1 MPKFAKRSKKAGLPP
16 GTLVHIGK
24 KRTEKT
30 RVRLINYD
38 ESSFLDKETE
48 APEEYCAARAA
59 TGITWVNVDGI
70 HQIDLLQRIGECFG
84 LHPLVLEDI
93 MNTDQRPKM
102 EDFGDYVYI
111 VLKMLSLNDRGE
123 IAAEQVSL
131 ILGKNFVLSFREQHS
146 DIFDPIA
153 ERIKSGK
160 GFIRKSG
167 ADYLAYALLDAVV
180 DHYFVVLEKR
190 EEEIDTLEEEVIA
203 NATPR
208 TLQRIHKLRRE
219 LIFLRKA
226 IFPFRNVIGAL
237 ERGESAFFDQTS
249 RIYLRDIYDHTI
261 HIIDTL
267 ETFRDLATG
276 LLDIYLSSV
285 SNRMNA
291 VIRIL
296 TVIATIFMPLTF
308 LAGVYGMNFKHMPEL
323 EWTWGYPAVLLLMA
337 TVGIGM
343 QVYFRKRKWL

>member
-24 KRTEKT
+24 KRSEKI
-30 RVRLINYD
+30 RIRLINYD
-38 ESSFLDKETE
+38 ESSFFDKETE
-48 APEEYCAARAA
+48 AAEEYCAARAS

-70 HQIDLLQRIGECFG
+70 HQTELFQKIGDCFG

-102 EDFGDYVYI
+102 EDFGDYVYL
-111 VLKMLSLNDRGE
+111 VMKMLSINGQGE

-131 ILGKNFVLSFREQHS
+131 ILGKNFVLSFREQKS
-146 DIFDPIA
+146 DMFEPIV

-160 GFIRKSG
+160 GFIRKAG

-190 EEEIDTLEEEVIA
+190 EEEIDALEEEVVI
-203 NATPR
+203 NATPN

-226 IFPFRNVIGAL
+226 ILPFRSVIGAL
-237 ERGESAFFDQTS
+237 ERGESPFFEQTS

-285 SNRMNA
+285 SNRMNS
-291 VIRIL
+291 VMRML

-323 EWTWGYPAVLLLMA
+323 EWRWGYPAVLLLMA
-337 TVGIGM
+337 AVGISM
-343 QVYFRKRKWL
+343 QVYFRKKKWL

>member
-24 KRTEKT
+24 KRSEKI
-30 RVRLINYD
+30 RIRLINYD
-38 ESSFLDKETE
+38 ESSFFDKETE
-48 APEEYCAARAA
+48 AAEEYCAARAS

-70 HQIDLLQRIGECFG
+70 HQTELFQKIGDCFG

-102 EDFGDYVYI
+102 ENFGDYVYI
-111 VLKMLSLNDRGE
+111 VMKMLSINGQGE
-123 IAAEQVSL
+123 IVAEQVSL
-131 ILGKNFVLSFREQHS
+131 ILGQNFVLSFREQKS
-146 DIFDPIA
+146 DIFEPIV

-160 GFIRKSG
+160 GFIRKAG

-180 DHYFVVLEKR
+180 DRYFVVLEKR
-190 EEEIDTLEEEVIA
+190 EEEIDALEEEVVI

-226 IFPFRNVIGAL
+226 ILPFRSVIAEL
-237 ERGESAFFDQTS
+237 ERGESPFFEKTS

-285 SNRMNA
+285 SNRMNS
-291 VIRIL
+291 VMRVL

-323 EWTWGYPAVLLLMA
+323 EWRWGYPAVLLLMA
-337 TVGIGM
+337 TVGISM
-343 QVYFRKRKWL
+343 QVYFRKKKWL

>member
-24 KRTEKT
+24 KRSEKI
-30 RVRLINYD
+30 RIRLINYD
-38 ESSFLDKETE
+38 ESSFFDKETE
-48 APEEYCAARAA
+48 AAEEYCAARAS

-70 HQIDLLQRIGECFG
+70 HQTELFQKIGDCFG

-102 EDFGDYVYI
+102 ENFGDYVYI
-111 VLKMLSLNDRGE
+111 VMKMLSINGQGE
-123 IAAEQVSL
+123 IVAEQVSL
-131 ILGKNFVLSFREQHS
+131 ILGQNFVLSFREQKS
-146 DIFDPIA
+146 DIFEPIV

-160 GFIRKSG
+160 GFIRKAG

-180 DHYFVVLEKR
+180 DRYFVVLEKR
-190 EEEIDTLEEEVIA
+190 EEEIDALEEEVVI

-226 IFPFRNVIGAL
+226 ILPFRSVIAEL
-237 ERGESAFFDQTS
+237 ERGESPFFEKTS

-267 ETFRDLATG
+267 ETFRDLAAG

-285 SNRMNA
+285 SNRMNS
-291 VIRIL
+291 VMRIL

-323 EWTWGYPAVLLLMA
+323 EWRWGYPAALLLMA
-337 TVGIGM
+337 AVGISM
-343 QVYFRKRKWL
+343 QVYFRKKKWL

>member
-1 MPKFAKRSKKAGLPP
+1 MFR
-16 GTLVHIGK
+16 
-24 KRTEKT
+24 
-30 RVRLINYD
+30 
-38 ESSFLDKETE
+38 
-48 APEEYCAARAA
+48 AP
-59 TGITWVNVDGI
+59 
-70 HQIDLLQRIGECFG
+70 
-84 LHPLVLEDI
+84 PLVLEDI

-123 IAAEQVSL
+123 VAAEQVSL

-146 DIFDPIA
+146 DIFDPIV

-160 GFIRKSG
+160 GFIRKAG
-167 ADYLAYALLDAVV
+167 AGYLAYALLDAVV

-226 IFPFRNVIGAL
+226 IFPFRNVISAL

-285 SNRMNA
+285 SNRMNS
-291 VIRIL
+291 VMRIL

-308 LAGVYGMNFKHMPEL
+308 LAGVYGMNFKYMPEL
-323 EWTWGYPAVLLLMA
+323 EWPWGYPAVLLLMA

-343 QVYFRKRKWL
+343 QVYFRRKKWL

>member
-24 KRTEKT
+24 KRSEKI
-30 RVRLINYD
+30 RIRLINYD
-38 ESSFLDKETE
+38 ESSFFDKETE
-48 APEEYCAARAA
+48 AAEEYCAARAS

-70 HQIDLLQRIGECFG
+70 HQTELFQKIGDCFG

-102 EDFGDYVYI
+102 EDFGDYVYL
-111 VLKMLSLNDRGE
+111 VMKMLSINGQGE

-131 ILGKNFVLSFREQHS
+131 ILGKNFVLSFREQKS
-146 DIFDPIA
+146 DMFEPIV

-160 GFIRKSG
+160 GFIRKAG

-190 EEEIDTLEEEVIA
+190 EEEIDALEEEVVI
-203 NATPR
+203 NATPN

-226 IFPFRNVIGAL
+226 ILPFRSVIGAL
-237 ERGESAFFDQTS
+237 ERGESPFFEQTS

-285 SNRMNA
+285 SNRMNS
-291 VIRIL
+291 VMRVL

-337 TVGIGM
+337 AVGISM
-343 QVYFRKRKWL
+343 QVYFRKKKWL

>member
-1 MPKFAKRSKKAGLPP
+1 MPKFAKRSKKGGLPP
-16 GTLVHIGK
+16 GTLVHIGQ
-24 KRTEKT
+24 KRSEKI
-30 RVRLINYD
+30 RIRLINYD
-38 ESSFLDKETE
+38 ESSFFDKETE
-48 APEEYCAARAA
+48 AAEEYCAARAS

-70 HQIDLLQRIGECFG
+70 HQTELFQKIGDCFG

-102 EDFGDYVYI
+102 EDFGDYVYL
-111 VLKMLSLNDRGE
+111 VMKMLSINGQGE

-131 ILGKNFVLSFREQHS
+131 ILGKNFVLSFREQKS
-146 DIFDPIA
+146 DMFEPIV

-160 GFIRKSG
+160 GFIRKAG

-190 EEEIDTLEEEVIA
+190 EEEIDALEEEVVI
-203 NATPR
+203 NATPN

-226 IFPFRNVIGAL
+226 ILPFRSVIGAL
-237 ERGESAFFDQTS
+237 ERGESPFFEQTS

-285 SNRMNA
+285 SNRMNS
-291 VIRIL
+291 VMRVL

-337 TVGIGM
+337 TVGISM
-343 QVYFRKRKWL
+343 QVYFRKKKWL

>member
-1 MPKFAKRSKKAGLPP
+1 
-16 GTLVHIGK
+16 
-24 KRTEKT
+24 
-30 RVRLINYD
+30 
-38 ESSFLDKETE
+38 
-48 APEEYCAARAA
+48 
-59 TGITWVNVDGI
+59 
-70 HQIDLLQRIGECFG
+70 
-84 LHPLVLEDI
+84 
-93 MNTDQRPKM
+93 M

-111 VLKMLSLNDRGE
+111 VLKMLSLNDNGE
-123 IAAEQVSL
+123 VAAEQVSL
-131 ILGKNFVLSFREQHS
+131 ILGKNFVLSFREQNS
-146 DIFDPIA
+146 PIFDPIV
-153 ERIKSGK
+153 ERVQSGK
-160 GFIRKSG
+160 GFIRKAG
-167 ADYLAYALLDAVV
+167 ADYLAYALLDAIV

-203 NATPR
+203 NATPS

-219 LIFLRKA
+219 LIFLRKV

-237 ERGESAFFDQTS
+237 ERGESAFFEQTS

-285 SNRMNA
+285 SNRMNS
-291 VIRIL
+291 VMRVL

-308 LAGVYGMNFKHMPEL
+308 LAGVYGMNFKNMPEL
-323 EWTWGYPAVLLLMA
+323 QWEWGYPAVLLLMA

>member
-24 KRTEKT
+24 KRSEKI
-30 RVRLINYD
+30 RIRLINYD
-38 ESSFLDKETE
+38 ESSFFDKETE
-48 APEEYCAARAA
+48 AAEEYCAARAS

-70 HQIDLLQRIGECFG
+70 HQTELFQKIGDCFG

-102 EDFGDYVYI
+102 EDFGDYVYL
-111 VLKMLSLNDRGE
+111 VMKMLSINGQGE

-131 ILGKNFVLSFREQHS
+131 ILGKNFVLSFREQKS
-146 DIFDPIA
+146 DMFEPIV

-160 GFIRKSG
+160 GFIRKAG

-190 EEEIDTLEEEVIA
+190 EEEIDALEEEVVI
-203 NATPR
+203 NATPN

-226 IFPFRNVIGAL
+226 ILPFRSVIGAL
-237 ERGESAFFDQTS
+237 ERGESPFFEQTS

-285 SNRMNA
+285 SNRMNS
-291 VIRIL
+291 VMRML

-337 TVGIGM
+337 AVGISM
-343 QVYFRKRKWL
+343 QVYFRKKKWL

>member
-1 MPKFAKRSKKAGLPP
+1 MTKLAKRSKKAGLSP
-16 GTLVHIGK
+16 GTLVHIGE
-24 KRTEKT
+24 KRSDTS
-30 RVRLINYD
+30 RIRLVNYD
-38 ESSFLDKETE
+38 ETHFSDKETD
-48 APEEYCAARAA
+48 AAEEYCAAKSAA
-59 TGITWVNVDGI
+59 GITWLNVDGI
-70 HQIDLLQRIGECFG
+70 HQIDLFQRIGDCFG

-111 VLKMLSLNDRGE
+111 VLKMLSLNAHGE
-123 IAAEQVSL
+123 VIAEQVSL

-146 DIFDPIA
+146 PIFDTIVA
-153 ERIKSGK
+153 RIKSGK
-160 GFIRKSG
+160 GFIHKAG
-167 ADYLAYALLDAVV
+167 ADYLAYALIDAVV

-190 EEEIDTLEEEVIA
+190 EEEIDELEEEVIA
-203 NATPR
+203 NATPK

-237 ERGESAFFDQTS
+237 ERGESAFFGQTS
-249 RIYLRDIYDHTI
+249 RLYLRDIYDHTV

-267 ETFRDLATG
+267 ETFRDLAAG

-285 SNRMNA
+285 SNHMNS
-291 VIRIL
+291 VMRTL

-308 LAGVYGMNFKHMPEL
+308 IVGLYGMNFKYMPEL
-323 EWTWGYPAVLLLMA
+323 EWTWGYPAALLLMA
-337 TVGIGM
+337 IVAAGM
-343 QVYFRKRKWL
+343 QLYFRKKKWL

>member
-24 KRTEKT
+24 KRSEKT
-30 RVRLINYD
+30 RIRLINYD
-38 ESSFLDKETE
+38 ESHFSDEETE
-48 APEEYCAARAA
+48 ATEKYCAARAA
-59 TGITWVNVDGI
+59 TGVTWVNVDGI

-123 IAAEQVSL
+123 VAAEQVSL
-131 ILGKNFVLSFREQHS
+131 ILGKNFVLSFREQNS
-146 DIFDPIA
+146 RIFDPIV
-153 ERIKSGK
+153 ERIQSGK
-160 GFIRKSG
+160 GFIRKAG

-190 EEEIDTLEEEVIA
+190 EEEIDALEEEVIA
-203 NATPR
+203 NATPG

-226 IFPFRNVIGAL
+226 IFPFRSVISSL
-237 ERGESAFFDQTS
+237 ERGESAFFEQTS

-285 SNRMNA
+285 SNRMNS
-291 VIRIL
+291 VMRIL

-308 LAGVYGMNFKHMPEL
+308 LAGVYGMNFKNMPEL
-323 EWTWGYPAVLLLMA
+323 EWQWGYPAVLLLMA
-337 TVGIGM
+337 TVGISM

>member
-24 KRTEKT
+24 KRSEKI
-30 RVRLINYD
+30 RIRLINYD
-38 ESSFLDKETE
+38 ESSFFDKETE
-48 APEEYCAARAA
+48 AAEEYCAARAS

-70 HQIDLLQRIGECFG
+70 HQTELFQKIGDCFG

-111 VLKMLSLNDRGE
+111 VMKMLSINGQGE

-131 ILGKNFVLSFREQHS
+131 ILGKNFVLSFREQKS
-146 DIFDPIA
+146 DMFEPIV

-160 GFIRKSG
+160 GFIRKAG

-190 EEEIDTLEEEVIA
+190 EEEIDALEEEVVI
-203 NATPR
+203 NATPN

-226 IFPFRNVIGAL
+226 ILPFRSVIGAL
-237 ERGESAFFDQTS
+237 ERGESPFFEQTS

-285 SNRMNA
+285 SNRMNS
-291 VIRIL
+291 VMRML

-323 EWTWGYPAVLLLMA
+323 EWRWGYPAVLLLMA
-337 TVGIGM
+337 AVGISM
-343 QVYFRKRKWL
+343 QVYFRKKKWL

>member
-24 KRTEKT
+24 KRSEKI
-30 RVRLINYD
+30 RIRLINYD
-38 ESSFLDKETE
+38 ESSFFDKETE
-48 APEEYCAARAA
+48 AAEEYCAARAS

-70 HQIDLLQRIGECFG
+70 HQTELFQQIGDCFG

-111 VLKMLSLNDRGE
+111 VMKMLSINGQGE
-123 IAAEQVSL
+123 IVAEQVSL
-131 ILGKNFVLSFREQHS
+131 ILGQNFVLSFREQHS
-146 DIFDPIA
+146 DMFEPIV
-153 ERIKSGK
+153 ERIKNGK
-160 GFIRKSG
+160 GFIRKAG

-190 EEEIDTLEEEVIA
+190 EEEIDALEEEVVI
-203 NATPR
+203 NATPK

-226 IFPFRNVIGAL
+226 ILPFRSVIAAL
-237 ERGESAFFDQTS
+237 ERGESPFFEKTS

-285 SNRMNA
+285 SNRMNS
-291 VIRIL
+291 VMRML

-308 LAGVYGMNFKHMPEL
+308 LAGLYGMNFKHMPEL
-323 EWTWGYPAVLLLMA
+323 EWRWGYPAVLLLMA
-337 TVGIGM
+337 TVGISM
-343 QVYFRKRKWL
+343 QVYFRKKKWL